1 MTPAQ
6 VTTARERMKAGGRY
20 YDISPAPTG
29 DTVTTMP
36 VRPPG
41 PRPTAPGAPGLAPL
55 PQLQLP
61 TMGEAPTLEMPAAPG
76 MPGGAELPTIEM
88 PEMGRAEFQAPEWS
102 EQAITALAQK
112 RAAPGVRGLK
122 EGLRE
127 VTAQMGNDPISR
139 HTAREALGG
148 YGRGLGEVMA
158 GAHSA
163 AVQEYSQKYGYEFQG
178 AAMQFES
185 EADAIAREYQ
195 GKLATNMAEYEG
207 KLQGIMA
214 GYQAQVA
221 GAGMEYQAA
230 FNMMMRQYEVE
241 AQASMLKYET
251 GARRQEVQAELEF
264 KASAIDFDAAMQDY
278 MAQYGQVTTETE
290 GGGWG
295 DTGAGWAPPPGSPG
309 AAHAWF
315 VNRTGFGQGMGRS
328 PFAAPTGRPA
338 VGSGTN
344 VTARA
349 RTATARQS
357 IEEGMSPQQAYAQSL
372 RMS

>member
-1 MTPAQ
+1 MVLTPQEYLAERWQDPMFAHRRTPA
-6 VTTARERMKAGGRY
+6 
-20 YDISPAPTG
+20 PAG

-41 PRPTAPGAPGLAPL
+41 PRPTFAGAPTMAPL
-55 PQLQLP
+55 PQFQMP

-76 MPGGAELPTIEM
+76 MPGGAALPEIEM

-102 EQAITALAQK
+102 EQAITALAQRK
-112 RAAPGVRGLK
+112 AAPGVRGLK

-163 AVQEYSQKYGYEFQG
+163 AVQEYSQRYGYEFQG
-178 AAMQFES
+178 AAMQFEA
-185 EADAIAREYQ
+185 EADAMAREYQ

-221 GAGMEYQAA
+221 GKGMEYQSA
-230 FNMMMRQYEVE
+230 FNMMMRQYEIE
-241 AQASMLKYET
+241 AQSSMLKYET

-290 GGGWG
+290 DGGWG
-295 DTGAGWAPPPGSPG
+295 AGGWTPKPGMPGYAQYRMNMPFVSHRPTSPY
-309 AAHAWF
+309 
-315 VNRTGFGQGMGRS
+315 
-328 PFAAPTGRPA
+328 AAPTGRPVSA
-338 VGSGTN
+338 PQA
-344 VTARA
+344 VTARERRYA
-349 RTATARQS
+349 GATALETGTPYR
-357 IEEGMSPQQAYAQSL
+357 ESL
-372 RMS
+372 RM